1 MGTITQFRLPGN
13 VYRRQQLE
21 RRSQVVQIDS
31 RRSMIHPAY
40 QIKVPVLRQ
49 PVLYDQ
55 ANELDE

>member
-13 VYRRQQLE
+13 EERRQQLE

-31 RRSMIHPAY
+31 RRSMIHPVY

>member
-1 MGTITQFRLPGN
+1 MGTVHTFRLPGGEA
-13 VYRRQQLE
+13 RRQQPD
-21 RRSQVVQIDS
+21 RRVPVIQIDS